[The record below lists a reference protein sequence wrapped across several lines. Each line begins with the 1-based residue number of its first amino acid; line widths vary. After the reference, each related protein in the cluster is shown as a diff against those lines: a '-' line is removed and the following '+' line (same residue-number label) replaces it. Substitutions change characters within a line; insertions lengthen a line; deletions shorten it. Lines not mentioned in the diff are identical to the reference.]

1 MIEKIDKN
9 YFNPEN
15 EAKRNKLKAY
25 LVDEIDLYFHNR
37 IPDSCDNIIDVV
49 CTLLQELHSD
59 TLDALIEGYERENG

>member
-25 LVDEIDLYFHNR
+25 LVDEIDLPTSTTVSPTHAITSLMSSAHFYKNC
-37 IPDSCDNIIDVV
+37 IQ
-49 CTLLQELHSD
+49 TL
-59 TLDALIEGYERENG
+59 